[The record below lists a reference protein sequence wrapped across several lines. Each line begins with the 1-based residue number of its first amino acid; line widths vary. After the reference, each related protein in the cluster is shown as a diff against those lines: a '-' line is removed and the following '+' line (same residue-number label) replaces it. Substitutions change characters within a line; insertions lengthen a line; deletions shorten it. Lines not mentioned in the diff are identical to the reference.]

1 MTQVDIAPTLAL
13 LFGVPIPKNNVGVL
27 LSGTFGSF
35 AGSLSL
41 SLSLSQLQNKRK
53 EFRKKI
59 LKKEI
64 EVDDMSMK
72 SKAA

>member
-35 AGSLSL
+35 TGSL

>member
-35 AGSLSL
+35 TG